1 MTDRGKAG
9 KIRNEKVVSSNGGAL
24 RCGSREA
31 DRALEAL
38 FIR

>member
-9 KIRNEKVVSSNGGAL
+9 KIRNEKFVSSNGEAL
-24 RCGSREA
+24 NCGTREA

-38 FIR
+38 LMR